1 MACDNTIG
9 YVVYGI
15 IHMEKS
21 ALRKIMIPTLLS
33 YNKKEEESIAICST
47 LLSLSIYKEAE
58 TILAFSPLKSEP
70 DISPLF
76 NDPRFLFPFI
86 TGEGEMEFG
95 KGKMEKNKLGF
106 FEPKVKERIEYE
118 KAVILVSLLAVDK
131 SLYRLGRGKGFY
143 DRYIKRNKEKLF
155 SIALAFSPSF
165 INSLEVDEWDE
176 RMDALIV
183 NGEIE
188 YPQAVSSSGDRI

>member
-1 MACDNTIG
+1 
-9 YVVYGI
+9 
-15 IHMEKS
+15 MEKS

-33 YNKKEEESIAICST
+33 YNKKEEESRAICST

-95 KGKMEKNKLGF
+95 KGELITNSMGF
-106 FEPKVKERIEYE
+106 KEPKDKKAIEYN
-118 KAVILVSLLAVDK
+118 KAIILVPLIAIDSRF
-131 SLYRLGRGKGFY
+131 YRLGRGKGFY
-143 DRYIKRNKEKLF
+143 DRYIKRNGEKLF
-155 SIALAFSPSF
+155 SIALAYSPSLVER
-165 INSLEVDEWDE
+165 IQSDPWDE

-183 NGEIE
+183 GGAIKTPLSISET
-188 YPQAVSSSGDRI
+188 GDWI

>member
-1 MACDNTIG
+1 
-9 YVVYGI
+9 
-15 IHMEKS
+15 MEKS

-33 YNKKEEESIAICST
+33 YNKKEEESRAICST

-95 KGKMEKNKLGF
+95 KGELVTNSMGF
-106 FEPKVKERIEYE
+106 MEPKDKKAIEYN
-118 KAVILVSLLAVDK
+118 KAIILVPLIAIDSRF
-131 SLYRLGRGKGFY
+131 YRLGRGKGFY

-188 YPQAVSSSGDRI
+188 YPQAVSSSGDWI

>member
-1 MACDNTIG
+1 
-9 YVVYGI
+9 
-15 IHMEKS
+15 MEKGV
-21 ALRKIMIPTLLS
+21 LRKEMIRSLRS
-33 YNKKEEESIAICST
+33 FDKKEEESKAICET
-47 LLSLSIYKEAE
+47 LLSLPLYRDAD
-58 TILAFSPLKSEP
+58 TILAFCPLSTEP

-76 NDPRFLFPFI
+76 NDDRVLFPFI

-118 KAVILVSLLAVDK
+118 KAVILVPLLAVDK

-165 INSLEVDEWDE
+165 TNSLEVDEWDE

-188 YPQAVSSSGDRI
+188 YPQAVSSSGERI